1 MTIGA
6 FYLYYLKSYTS
17 FYLNSIKL
25 SVSDSSEYTNVIR
38 GNKYVLL
45 TLDVLNFFSIS
56 IRKSISSFNSIGV
69 FNS

>member
-1 MTIGA
+1 MTTGA

-17 FYLNSIKL
+17 FYLNSVKL

-45 TLDVLNFFSIS
+45 TLDILNLFSIS
-56 IRKSISSFNSIGV
+56 IRKSISSFN
-69 FNS
+69 

>member
-1 MTIGA
+1 MTTGA

-45 TLDVLNFFSIS
+45 TLDILNLFSIS
-56 IRKSISSFNSIGV
+56 IRKSISSFN
-69 FNS
+69 

>member
-17 FYLNSIKL
+17 FYLNSVKL

-45 TLDVLNFFSIS
+45 TLDILNLFSIS
-56 IRKSISSFNSIGV
+56 IRKSISSFN
-69 FNS
+69 